1 MPLDDKHNEGQDGTS
16 VGEGLEFEEAVLFEP
31 GFVRA
36 KKEVMLH
43 KSLV

>member
-16 VGEGLEFEEAVLFEP
+16 VGDGLKCEEAVLIEP
-31 GFVRA
+31 GFVGA

-43 KSLV
+43 KSFV